1 MQLVFRFGWWVPT
14 AAWILM
20 TSMAVAEDQV
30 TYATGPDGGSRTT
43 VRGTILDHTGQKL
56 TLRSAMGSPQ
66 EIPASRVLEVSTEW
80 SPTKVK
86 ADRSFGDHQY
96 DQALRLYGQA
106 LGDESRVWAQREIL
120 AQMIC
125 CLRQLER
132 IEQATDFFLRLVQS
146 DPETI
151 WFGRIPLSWQT
162 VQPPPA
168 LEKRAEQ
175 WMQNADSPAARLIGA
190 SWLLGT
196 RHRAAAIEALQR
208 LASQGQVRIA
218 SLATAQ
224 LWRTQAA
231 TVDEAGLERWADL
244 LQKMPREVRPGALY
258 VYAQALAARGH
269 SERAALAWL
278 RIGLLYADHDRSL
291 AAWGLLSAGRE
302 LERMGDHRQAASLY
316 REILRDYAGTTTA
329 TRATARLESLGGD

>member
-1 MQLVFRFGWWVPT
+1 MQFLSRDVRWVPT
-14 AAWILM
+14 AVWLLM

-30 TYATGPDGGSRTT
+30 TYATGPDGDGRTT

-56 TLRSAMGSPQ
+56 TLQSSMGSPQ
-66 EIPASRVLEVSTEW
+66 EIPASRVLEVSTDW
-80 SPTKVK
+80 SPVKVQ
-86 ADRSFGDHQY
+86 ADQLFVDHQY

-106 LGDESRVWAQREIL
+106 LGDESRIWAQREIL

-132 IEQATDFFLRLVQS
+132 IEQAAEFFLRLVQS

-151 WFGRIPLSWQT
+151 WFGRIPLSWQA
-162 VQPPPA
+162 VQPSAA

-175 WMQNADSPAARLIGA
+175 WLQHANSQAAQLIGA

-196 RHRAAAIEALQR
+196 RHRAAAIETLQR
-208 LASQGQVRIA
+208 LTSQGQVRIA

-231 TVDEAGLERWADL
+231 MVDQAELQRWGDL
-244 LQKMPREVRPGALY
+244 LQKMPREVRPGGLY

-278 RIGLLYADHDRSL
+278 RIGLLYADQDRSL

-302 LERMGDHRQAASLY
+302 LEKMGDHRQAASLY

-329 TRATARLESLGGD
+329 TRATDRLEALGSD